1 MKLTKRCEYGIRAS
15 VRLAQSHGKGYVQ
28 SKEIASS
35 EALPAKFLESILL
48 ALRSGGVL
56 ESKVGAGGGYRLT
69 RSPKE
74 IRVAD
79 LFNAMNGDSSDD
91 RTDLEKSEA
100 GVGQHGLDVVS
111 ERMNETI
118 SREIGSITLAELL
131 DEAESRTVGSS
142 SSMYYI

>member
-35 EALPAKFLESILL
+35 ESLPAKFLESILL

-69 RSPKE
+69 RAPKE
-74 IRVAD
+74 ILVAD
-79 LFNAMNGDSSDD
+79 LLTAMNGEMSDD
-91 RTDLEKSEA
+91 HAELDRSEA
-100 GVGQHGLDVVS
+100 GVGQHGLDIIS
-111 ERMNETI
+111 SRMNETI
-118 SREIGSITLAELL
+118 SRDVGTITLADLL
-131 DEAESRTVGSS
+131 NEAENRAVGSAT
-142 SSMYYI
+142 SMYYI